1 MSLNELV
8 ELILEKNGNDYEQT
22 KADIDDIY
30 LQMKLCPYSIIGEFE
45 ELALSQERCPECGA
59 LLECESSSELREY
72 EGRLVVEKL
81 TKRVCSKCDYGS
93 DE

>member
-30 LQMKLCPYSIIGEFE
+30 LQMKLF
-45 ELALSQERCPECGA
+45 
-59 LLECESSSELREY
+59 Y
-72 EGRLVVEKL
+72 EKVGFYEIFV
-81 TKRVCSKCDYGS
+81 
-93 DE
+93 